1 MVAVGCDH
9 TGEVDTAVVS
19 AVVDGDTV
27 ILEFA
32 DTTERVRLIG
42 IDTPELARDD
52 KPAEC
57 GSDLATAA
65 LSALIPVGSSVS
77 GSWEIVARDHYG
89 RLLAHLVPRGSTQP
103 VSLTMAES
111 GFAAALSIEPN
122 TALADRIEA
131 AARDSRTARRGLW
144 GLCPVSDR

>member
-1 MVAVGCDH
+1 MTVALAAALPVVAVGCDH
-9 TGEVDTAVVS
+9 TPEVDTAVVS
-19 AVVDGDTV
+19 AVIDGDTV

-57 GSDLATAA
+57 GADLAT
-65 LSALIPVGSSVS
+65 
-77 GSWEIVARDHYG
+77 
-89 RLLAHLVPRGSTQP
+89 
-103 VSLTMAES
+103 
-111 GFAAALSIEPN
+111 AALSIEPN

-131 AARDSRTARRGLW
+131 AAQDSRTARRGLW

>member
-1 MVAVGCDH
+1 M
-9 TGEVDTAVVS
+9 S

-77 GSWEIVARDHYG
+77 VSREIVARDHYG
-89 RLLAHLVPRGSTQP
+89 
-103 VSLTMAES
+103 
-111 GFAAALSIEPN
+111 
-122 TALADRIEA
+122 
-131 AARDSRTARRGLW
+131 
-144 GLCPVSDR
+144 